1 MVLTMKHRE
10 FLEIIVP
17 SVALTIQI
25 AKAIAQAIAEIIA
38 GIINAGMG
46 V

>member
-1 MVLTMKHRE
+1 MKHGE
-10 FLEIIVP
+10 FLEIIAP
-17 SVALTIQI
+17 SVALLIQI
-25 AKAIAQAIAEIIA
+25 VRAIAQAIAKVIA